1 MSPERPP
8 RDVPASV
15 RARLRDLARR
25 RNLDFTLL
33 LAHHQ
38 DSARRERWRVLHRQI
53 PTGADGPAR
62 LADAGVELSRFPGP
76 LCDSLIEGTA
86 FPQTWPASGPG
97 RPAVEARTGGGR
109 GD

>member
-76 LCDSLIEGTA
+76 LCDSLIEGHGV
-86 FPQTWPASGPG
+86 PADLA
-97 RPAVEARTGGGR
+97 RQRAVAAGGR
-109 GD
+109 GSDGRRRR